1 MKKTKKQPIYQYGI
15 EITKPWSSE
24 MYVHNAKVQDLQK
37 SQVANLLEK
46 FSKEAKDSDDDEKL
60 HELGKI
66 ICGYGFGMGYD
77 TEEMVEQISRDLENA
92 QSFWM
97 NEDVWPDVLERD
109 WVTPIDIDYVGY

>member
-15 EITKPWSSE
+15 EITKPWSKE
-24 MYVHNAKVQDLQK
+24 MYTHNDEVQELQK
-37 SQVANLLEK
+37 AQVATLLEK
-46 FSKEAKDSDDDEKL
+46 FSKEAKDSDDENL
-60 HELGKI
+60 HTLGKI
-66 ICGYGFGMGYD
+66 ICGYGFGDGYD
-77 TEEMVEQISRDLENA
+77 IDEMTEQISRDLENA